1 MEISAHGQVAVE
13 RLAVVV
19 AEAEVDVAQGGLVAN
34 LHGIDKAGIIQAP
47 AVLVVGEGV
56 ALVVGVGAVDV
67 VAKGY
72 RGVVAAVDTNAG
84 GVGSHGGEV
93 ATQGAHSAAH
103 THEAGRSVQVAL
115 GNVDGIIY
123 GLCACSACKK
133 QSHDAEKNLLHI
145 AICYYCFCVPGTN
158 DKNLLIVPR
167 PKRLR

>member
-1 MEISAHGQVAVE
+1 MEISDHGQVAVE

-93 ATQGAHSAAH
+93 ATQGTHGTAHA
-103 THEAGRSVQVAL
+103 HEAGRSVQVAL
-115 GNVDGIIY
+115 SDVDCIIY
-123 GLCACSACKK
+123 GLCACPACKE
-133 QSHDAEKNLLHI
+133 QSQGTENHLLHLSL
-145 AICYYCFCVPGTN
+145 CY
-158 DKNLLIVPR
+158 
-167 PKRLR
+167 